1 MFYVRYTVYVVRYII
16 ARFLI
21 HLGLKIMPMSAYKVL
36 LLNRLWEL
44 RKEVETKVKEHR
56 RATLNKNA

>member
-1 MFYVRYTVYVVRYII
+1 MFYVVHTTNVLRYII
-16 ARFLI
+16 ARQLI
-21 HLGLKIMPMSAYKVL
+21 HLGIRIMPMSAYKVL
-36 LLNRLWEL
+36 LVNRLWEL